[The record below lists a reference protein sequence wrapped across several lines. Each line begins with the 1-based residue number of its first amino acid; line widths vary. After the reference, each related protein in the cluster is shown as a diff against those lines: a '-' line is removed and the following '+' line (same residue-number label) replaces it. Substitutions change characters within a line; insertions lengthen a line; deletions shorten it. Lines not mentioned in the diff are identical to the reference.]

1 MAHFKFFLDRG
12 VSHLARCFPAK
23 RVFTTESLGLPQD
36 APDDEIVAVASQN
49 RYLLVAANR
58 RDFARL
64 VPEYIKQST
73 KKADGCRRV
82 CGLILLI
89 PNEQHV
95 QERVL
100 EGLGERMVLDGKK
113 ITYTDVHERDLE
125 VQVEANGTARVT
137 RLPRCPHCEY
147 DD

>member
-1 MAHFKFFLDRG
+1 MAHFKFLLDRG
-12 VSHLARCFPAK
+12 VSHLAHCFPAK
-23 RVFTTESLGLPQD
+23 RVITTDSLGLPQD
-36 APDDEIVAVASQN
+36 ASDDEIVAIAALKN
-49 RYLLVAANR
+49 YLLVAANR

-73 KKADGCRRV
+73 KKTDGCRRV
-82 CGLILLI
+82 SGLILLV

-100 EGLGERMVLDGKK
+100 KGLGDRMVLDGKK
-113 ITYTDVHERDLE
+113 VTYADVHERDLL
-125 VQVEANGTARVT
+125 VQVEANGASRVT